1 MREIVLDT
9 ETTGLDPAN
18 GDKIVEIGCIE
29 LIDHMPSGE
38 EFHRY
43 INPQRDM
50 PPGAEKVHGLSAKF
64 LSDYDIFAASI
75 DDFLGFIGSD
85 PLIIHNAGF
94 DMKFINAE
102 LKACGREIL
111 PMARAIDTLEM
122 ARRKFPGASA
132 SLDALCRR
140 FEIDTSSRDKHG
152 ALIDSHLL
160 SQVYLELIGG
170 RQHGLVL
177 AAEAQS
183 GGGAGEAT
191 SGAGAAGSAPS
202 LEGRASARTPRPHGP
217 SAEEEVRHKAMLELL
232 KSPLWTTG

>member
-18 GDKIVEIGCIE
+18 GDRIVEIGCIE
-29 LIDHMPSGE
+29 LIGHMPSGE

-50 PPGAEKVHGLSAKF
+50 PPEAEKVHGLSAGF
-64 LSDYDIFAASI
+64 LSKHDVFDESV
-75 DDFLGFIGSD
+75 DDFLAFIGSD
-85 PLIIHNAGF
+85 PLVIHNAGF

-102 LKACGREIL
+102 LKACGRETL
-111 PMARAIDTLEM
+111 QMTRAIDTLDM
-122 ARRKFPGASA
+122 ARRKFPGSSA

-160 SQVYLELIGG
+160 AQVYLELIGG
-170 RQHGLVL
+170 RQHGLTL
-177 AAEAQS
+177 AAQS
-183 GGGAGEAT
+183 QDGEAGEAEVP
-191 SGAGAAGSAPS
+191 AAVLVQGGQDKAPV
-202 LEGRASARTPRPHGP
+202 RPPRGFEP
-217 SAEEEVRHKAMLELL
+217 SAEEVARHKEMLELL
-232 KSPLWTTG
+232 KSPLWTAG

>member
-18 GDKIVEIGCIE
+18 GDKVVEIGCIE

-50 PPGAEKVHGLSAKF
+50 PPEAEKVHGLSASF
-64 LSDYDIFAASI
+64 LSKYDVFSKSV

-94 DMKFINAE
+94 DMKFLNAE
-102 LKACGREIL
+102 LEACGREIL

-122 ARRKFPGASA
+122 ARRKFPGSSA

-140 FEIDTSSRDKHG
+140 FEIDTSSREKHG
-152 ALIDSHLL
+152 ALVDSHLL

-183 GGGAGEAT
+183 GGNAGEAT
-191 SGAGAAGSAPS
+191 SGAGAAVVAPP
-202 LEGRASARTPRPHGP
+202 LENRTSARTPRPHAA
-217 SAEEEVRHKAMLELL
+217 SAEEEARHTAMLELL
-232 KSPLWTTG
+232 TSPLWTAD

>member
-38 EFHRY
+38 EFHCY

-50 PPGAEKVHGLSAKF
+50 PPGAEKVHGLSAAF
-64 LSDYDIFAASI
+64 LSKYDVFSKSV

-85 PLIIHNAGF
+85 PLVIHNAGF

-102 LKACGREIL
+102 LDACGREAL
-111 PMARAIDTLEM
+111 PMARAIDTLEI
-122 ARRKFPGASA
+122 ARRKFPGSSA

-160 SQVYLELIGG
+160 AEVYLELIGG
-170 RQHGLVL
+170 RQHGLIL
-177 AAEAQS
+177 AAEIQS
-183 GGGAGEAT
+183 GGGAGEVT
-191 SGAGAAGSAPS
+191 SGASAAIAAQS
-202 LEGRASARTPRPHGP
+202 LENRISARPPRPHGP
-217 SAEEEVRHKAMLELL
+217 SAEEEARHRAMLELL
-232 KSPLWTTG
+232 KSPLWTAG